1 MQHEQSTGTQSM
13 MYSETMSKCSPFFYK
28 RNFKE
33 ISEKT

>member
-13 MYSETMSKCSPFFYK
+13 MYSEPMSSAPFCSI
-28 RNFKE
+28 KE